1 MTIYLDESF
10 SRSALMP
17 FTATRHVAD
26 IRVGILTIAE
36 KWEKLC
42 GARIIRCTGLQQM
55 PTDGLVIPAHL
66 IPTVQNVAHIIEAAT
81 NHTDFNQIPEILA
94 ITKPWHLFMLNAQ
107 AITADF
113 EWLTRDRVSAPIPEG
128 TRTIAPENIFV
139 EPGAEIM
146 MATLNASTGCIYI
159 GKNAQIMEGAH
170 IRGPFAAGEGAAVKM
185 GATIYGGTSIGPHCV
200 VGGEIKNSLLMG
212 YSNKAHEGYLGDSVI
227 GEWCNLGAGTS
238 NSNVKNTG
246 GEIWYHTEANIPPVA
261 AGTKAGL
268 LMGDYSRAAINTSFN
283 TGTIVGVCCNI
294 FGEMPAKLV
303 NHFSWGNKRYIF
315 EKAVIDISNWK
326 KMKGQVLTA
335 SEQTLLEQLYLST
348 QP

>member
-1 MTIYLDESF
+1 
-10 SRSALMP
+10 
-17 FTATRHVAD
+17 
-26 IRVGILTIAE
+26 
-36 KWEKLC
+36 
-42 GARIIRCTGLQQM
+42 
-55 PTDGLVIPAHL
+55 
-66 IPTVQNVAHIIEAAT
+66 
-81 NHTDFNQIPEILA
+81 
-94 ITKPWHLFMLNAQ
+94 MLNAQ

-170 IRGPFAAGEGAAVKM
+170 IMGPFAAGEGAAVKM